1 MVAYFTIK
9 GNYGGEMGVLLQMS
23 ALAAAGARPF
33 DVGVLRVLEFGW
45 ALAR

>member
-1 MVAYFTIK
+1 
-9 GNYGGEMGVLLQMS
+9 MS
-23 ALAAAGARPF
+23 TLAAAGARPF